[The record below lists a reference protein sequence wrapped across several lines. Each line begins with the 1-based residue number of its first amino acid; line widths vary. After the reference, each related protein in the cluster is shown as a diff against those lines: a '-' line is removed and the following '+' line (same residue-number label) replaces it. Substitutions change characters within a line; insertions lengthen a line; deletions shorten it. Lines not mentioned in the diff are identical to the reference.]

1 MRRICLALGMLVG
14 TAPAA
19 AQSGFDVM
27 AEGALSDFGGKL
39 WSAQAEFD
47 ARYRMPLSQTFQF
60 TPRLRG
66 SWSELPGV
74 AGGGYS
80 TLGAGLEAQLADFD
94 FSIGGAGGAATDGRV
109 ALPVAR
115 IEGAAARKLGP
126 FSVSIGFSSTTFI
139 GSPSSGGSG
148 DPTLGERG
156 DSVIVR
162 RFGEGYTDAA
172 ATLGWSSG
180 AFDLSGGVGRRFGR
194 EADATPWEV
203 QALWWFSNSV
213 GVIAGVGEYPLDL
226 LTGRPAGR
234 YQTLG
239 FRFALSSEHLIPP
252 APPPERDEDATRF
265 FQVET
270 LAPGQVMLRMR
281 VAAAHSV
288 ALMGDFTG
296 WSAVALRYEGQG
308 VWAASVAMP
317 PGRHEIN
324 ISVDGG
330 PWEPPPGLP
339 VVEDGFGGETGVFV
353 TGSPY
358 LRP

>member
-1 MRRICLALGMLVG
+1 MRRICLALGMLVV
-14 TAPAA
+14 TNPAA
-19 AQSGFDVM
+19 AQSGLSVT
-27 AEGALSDFGGKL
+27 AEGAWSDFRGKV
-39 WSAQAEFD
+39 WSARAELD
-47 ARYRMPLSQTFQF
+47 ARYQMPLSSALRFA
-60 TPRLRG
+60 PRLRG
-66 SWSELPGV
+66 AWSELPGV

-80 TLGAGLEAQLADFD
+80 TLGAGVEAQLGGFD
-94 FSIGGAGGAATDGRV
+94 FSIDGGGGAATDGRV

-126 FSVSIGFSSTTFI
+126 FSLSIGFSSTTFI

-156 DSVIVR
+156 DTVIVR
-162 RFGEGYTDAA
+162 RFGEGYTDAV

-180 AFDLSGGVGRRFGR
+180 AFDLSGGIGRRFGR
-194 EADATPWEV
+194 ESDATPWEV

-239 FRFALSSEHLIPP
+239 FRFALSSEHS
-252 APPPERDEDATRF
+252 ATTPPPSERVEETSRSF
-265 FQVET
+265 RVET
-270 LAPGQVMLRMR
+270 LAPGQVMLRVR

-308 VWAASVAMP
+308 VWAAPVAIAA
-317 PGRHEIN
+317 GRHEIN

-353 TGSPY
+353 TGSP